1 MDQIEEYIATIEEMR
16 EKYIQDIKEETEKSY
31 ISIDKLQ
38 FYIET
43 IKELDIEKA
52 TIQYLKGMIKW
63 K

>member
-16 EKYIQDIKEETEKSY
+16 EKYIQDIKEEVGKSY

>member
-16 EKYIQDIKEETEKSY
+16 EKYIQDIKEEAEKSY
-31 ISIDKLQ
+31 ISTDKLQ

-52 TIQYLKGMIKW
+52 TIQYLKGMIK
-63 K
+63 

>member
-16 EKYIQDIKEETEKSY
+16 EKYIQDIKEEAEKSY

-38 FYIET
+38 LYIET

-52 TIQYLKGMIKW
+52 TIQYLKGMIK
-63 K
+63 